1 MSKRTDTIKSLFAA
15 QAATP
20 LSADNALTAPP
31 RVTAGSVRSVRDTFS
46 EVEKENEALRKQMET
61 GARVV
66 EIDPALIDPS
76 PLSDRL
82 REDAD
87 LSFESLKQSI
97 AHRGQEVPVLLR
109 PHPKASGRYQSA
121 YGHRR
126 IRAARELGVL
136 VKATIREL
144 SDENLVVAQGTRKFS
159 ARRPELHRARRFRN
173 AYRGCWTYPVCHPG
187 CAFHRSG
194 GGLET
199 SRCGTSSSLR
209 SSSRRSAKRR
219 KSAADAGR
227 RLPICSRTTPP

>member
-1 MSKRTDTIKSLFAA
+1 MRKRTDTIKSLFAA

-87 LSFESLKQSI
+87 LSFNRSSDQSRTADRKCRSCCDLTPKRPAGIKAPMAI
-97 AHRGQEVPVLLR
+97 AASAPPRNLGFWSR
-109 PHPKASGRYQSA
+109 PPSGNSRMK
-121 YGHRR
+121 
-126 IRAARELGVL
+126 ILWW
-136 VKATIREL
+136 
-144 SDENLVVAQGTRKFS
+144 
-159 ARRPELHRARRFRN
+159 HRASK
-173 AYRGCWTYPVCHPG
+173 T
-187 CAFHRSG
+187 
-194 GGLET
+194 
-199 SRCGTSSSLR
+199 LR
-209 SSSRRSAKRR
+209 AK
-219 KSAADAGR
+219 
-227 RLPICSRTTPP
+227 T